1 MSSADSDDTNSIRS
15 CRSHCIAVNDI
26 ADIRPWGAVRKYKM
40 AAWDD
45 VRSVAAL
52 SLQLSINLV
61 VVFQLSAM
69 RVQE

>member
-1 MSSADSDDTNSIRS
+1 M
-15 CRSHCIAVNDI
+15 NDI

-52 SLQLSINLV
+52 SLQLSNDIV